1 MGRFEGRVAVVT
13 GAASGIG
20 RAVALRLASE
30 GAAVAC
36 LDLDATGAAETAA
49 AAAAHGGRAAR
60 AFPCDVSD
68 AAAVAAAFAGAE
80 EALGTP
86 DVACNAAGIGAF
98 AHTEESSVEEFDRI
112 VAVNLRGTY
121 LVCREF
127 LARQGTAAA
136 ASARPPAEP
145 HPAIVNIA
153 STAGLA
159 GHPYGAAYSASK
171 GGVVLL
177 TRTLAVEF
185 AERGV
190 RVNAVAPG
198 GVDTPLI
205 ASFQPPA
212 DASRRL
218 IGRMIPPMG
227 FAKPEDIAAAVAF
240 LASPEAAAISGAVL
254 AADGS
259 AVA

>member
-1 MGRFEGRVAVVT
+1 MGRFDGRVAVVT

-36 LDLDATGAAETAA
+36 LDLAADGAGETGS
-49 AAAAHGGRAAR
+49 AR
-60 AFPCDVSD
+60 AYPCDVSD
-68 AAAVAAAFAGAE
+68 PGAVAAAFRAAE
-80 EALGTP
+80 EELGTP

-98 AHTEESSVEEFDRI
+98 SHSEESSVEEFDRI
-112 VAVNLRGTY
+112 VAVNLRGTF

-127 LARQGTAAA
+127 LARHGTAGAAA
-136 ASARPPAEP
+136 ARVAGAAK
-145 HPAIVNIA
+145 PAIVNIA
-153 STAGLA
+153 STAGLM

-205 ASFQPPA
+205 ASFRLPE

-218 IGRMIPPMG
+218 VGRMIPPMG
-227 FAKPEDIAAAVAF
+227 MAKPEEIAAAVAF
-240 LASPEAAAISGAVL
+240 LASEEAAAISGAIVP
-254 AADGS
+254 ADGS
-259 AVA
+259 TIA

>member
-1 MGRFEGRVAVVT
+1 MTRFAGRVALVT

-30 GAAVAC
+30 GAAVTC
-36 LDLDATGAAETAA
+36 LDLAVVGAEETAA
-49 AAAAHGGRAAR
+49 EARAAGGNAR
-60 AFPCDVSD
+60 AAGCDVSD
-68 AAAVAAAFAGAE
+68 APAVASAFADADGSF
-80 EALGTP
+80 GPP
-86 DVACNAAGIGAF
+86 DVLCNAAGIGSF
-98 AHTEESSVEEFDRI
+98 SHFEDSSVEEWDRI
-112 VAVNLRGTY
+112 IAVNLRGTF
-121 LVCREF
+121 LVCRQF
-127 LARQGTAAA
+127 IVRQGTLDAAR
-136 ASARPPAEP
+136 ARPADSPRP
-145 HPAIVNIA
+145 SIVNIA
-153 STAGLA
+153 STAGLM

-205 ASFQPPA
+205 SSFRLPE

-218 IGRMIPPMG
+218 VGRMIPPLGM
-227 FAKPEDIAAAVAF
+227 AKPEDIAAVVAF
-240 LASPEAAAISGAVL
+240 VASEEASAMSGAVV

-259 AVA
+259 TVA

>member
-1 MGRFEGRVAVVT
+1 MGRFDGRVAVVT

-36 LDLDATGAAETAA
+36 LDVAADGAGETAA
-49 AAAAHGGRAAR
+49 AARAGGREAR
-60 AFPCDVSD
+60 AYGCDVSD
-68 AAAVAAAFAGAE
+68 AAAVVAAFGQAE
-80 EALGTP
+80 ADLGSP
-86 DVACNAAGIGAF
+86 DVACNAAGIGSF
-98 AHTEESSVEEFDRI
+98 SHSEESTVEEFDRI
-112 VAVNLRGTY
+112 IGVNLRGTY

-127 LARQGTAAA
+127 LARHGTAAA
-136 ASARPPAEP
+136 AAARDAGAPKPS
-145 HPAIVNIA
+145 IVNIA
-153 STAGLA
+153 STAGLM

-171 GGVVLL
+171 GGVVML
-177 TRTLAVEF
+177 TRTFAVEF

-205 ASFQPPA
+205 ASFRLPD

-227 FAKPEDIAAAVAF
+227 MAKPEQIAAVVAF
-240 LASPEAAAISGAVL
+240 VASEEAAAMSGAIVP
-254 AADGS
+254 ADGS
-259 AVA
+259 TIA

>member
-1 MGRFEGRVAVVT
+1 MGRFDGRVAVVT
-13 GAASGIG
+13 GAGSGIG
-20 RAVALRLASE
+20 RAVALRLAAE

-36 LDLDATGAAETAA
+36 LDVAADGAGATAG
-49 AAAAHGGRAAR
+49 AAR
-60 AFPCDVSD
+60 AGGREAWPFACDVSD
-68 AAAVAAAFAGAE
+68 AAAVAGAFAE
-80 EALGTP
+80 VEQRLGTP

-98 AHTEESSVEEFDRI
+98 SHFEESSVEEWDRI
-112 VAVNLRGTY
+112 LAVNLKGTY

-127 LARQGTAAA
+127 LRRQGTAEAA
-136 ASARPPAEP
+136 AARAAGTPR
-145 HPAIVNIA
+145 PAIVNIA
-153 STAGLA
+153 STAGLM

-171 GGVVLL
+171 GGVVML

-205 ASFQPPA
+205 SSFRLPE

-218 IGRMIPPMG
+218 VGRMIPPFGM
-227 FAKPEDIAAAVAF
+227 AQPEEIAAVVAF
-240 LASPEAAAISGAVL
+240 VVSPDASAMSGAIV

-259 AVA
+259 TVA